1 MGRQK
6 LMLGVIIGA
15 VVGGLAT
22 LADKETRIYAKTKL
36 NDAKSGATY
45 VLQNPAEAVQNV
57 RNTVDQLNHSITNG
71 AESTIN
77 ALEQVEGTLD
87 KFVNK
92 KEVKVVN

>member
-6 LMLGVIIGA
+6 LLLGVVIGA
-15 VVGGLAT
+15 VVGGLVT
-22 LADKETRIYAKTKL
+22 LTDRETRIYAKTKL
-36 NDAKSGATY
+36 DDAKSGAAY
-45 VLQNPAEAVQNV
+45 ILQNPSEAIENV
-57 RNTVDQLNHSITNG
+57 RNTVDQLNQNITNG
-71 AESTIN
+71 AENTIN